1 MSTKKINFWEPY
13 FFIVFGIFHLHRV
26 WALIDRNGYSNFWLK
41 ILNNK
46 GILYFAIMGILSFLC
61 ILGIITFIKNL
72 NHNYWWRWIYVF
84 GGSYVLF
91 DLFAIA
97 IDLKIWEKLI
107 LLMFNTEAFYWNILW
122 WGFIVLGM
130 LAFILGIIIFDNRYR
145 INSQA

>member
-1 MSTKKINFWEPY
+1 MGKSKIYFYEPW
-13 FFIVFGIFHLHRV
+13 FFILFGLFHMHRIWGIVDRKSYADFWISTMNEKGVFYYTL
-26 WALIDRNGYSNFWLK
+26 
-41 ILNNK
+41 
-46 GILYFAIMGILSFLC
+46 MGILVTLC
-61 ILGIITFIKNL
+61 LLGIVTFIKNQ
-72 NHNYWWRWIYVF
+72 NDNYWWRWIYVF